1 CETALAEAEIEYEE
15 DESHAIFVGF
25 AAPLS
30 QPTSFIIWTTTPWT
44 LPSNVAVAVH
54 PEYEY
59 SQVEVNGENYIVAS
73 QLLEPASKRMGWT
86 DVKTVKKFK
95 GSELEGI
102 VCRHPFID
110 RDSKV
115 VLDRFVTL
123 ETGTG
128 CVHIAPGHGDE
139 DYKVGLKYKLPII
152 MPVDEKGR
160 FTDEVPQFAGI
171 SVWKANQPIID
182 LLKEKGA
189 LLGSETLK
197 HPYPHCW
204 RCKKPVI
211 FRATEQWFIAVDHDS
226 LRDRVLEHIKKI
238 KWIPGWGENRI
249 RGMVESRPDWC
260 ISRQRS
266 WGIPI
271 PAFYCKTCGTPN
283 FKGRFNQAAVEL
295 TNKLGSDAW
304 FEKSPEEILPKDIQ
318 CEKCAGKEFTKET
331 DIMDVWLESGS
342 SHYAVLKD
350 SKELSWP
357 ADLYLEGSDQHRG
370 WFQTSILTSIAG
382 FNAPAFKSVLTH
394 GFTIDEKGKK
404 MSKSLGNVVDPQK
417 VVDEYGA
424 DVLRLWVASTDFRN
438 DMAVSKNI
446 LKQINEGFKKIR
458 NTCRFLL
465 SNMAGFVEKTDK
477 VDYEQLTE
485 LDKYALLRLLQVIK
499 RVEKAYE
506 DFEFHIVYHALYD
519 YCVND
524 LSTFYLDIVKD
535 RLYCDEKDSLRRRS
549 TQSVL
554 NEILT
559 SMIAMMA
566 PVLSFTAQD
575 LLQSTGQKSVLE
587 LEFPKIDEAHL
598 DAKLE
603 ERWEKILEIRAK
615 AYKEIEE
622 LRSQKHVSQTLQC
635 DIIIKGSAKDLE
647 PLKSVESELTDIFLV
662 SCVTLMEDDKFSISA
677 VPTRNKKCERCWR
690 FVENVKE
697 NTVCARCADAVK

>member
-1 CETALAEAEIEYEE
+1 
-15 DESHAIFVGF
+15 
-25 AAPLS
+25 
-30 QPTSFIIWTTTPWT
+30 
-44 LPSNVAVAVH
+44 
-54 PEYEY
+54 
-59 SQVEVNGENYIVAS
+59 
-73 QLLEPASKRMGWT
+73 
-86 DVKTVKKFK
+86 
-95 GSELEGI
+95 
-102 VCRHPFID
+102 
-110 RDSKV
+110 
-115 VLDRFVTL
+115 
-123 ETGTG
+123 
-128 CVHIAPGHGDE
+128 
-139 DYKVGLKYKLPII
+139 
-152 MPVDEKGR
+152 VDEKGR
-160 FTDEVPQFAGI
+160 FTDEVPQFAGV

-211 FRATEQWFIAVDHDS
+211 FRATEQWFISVDHDS

-295 TNKLGSDAW
+295 MKKLGSDAW
-304 FEKSPEEILPKDIQ
+304 FDKTPEEILPKDIK
-318 CEKCAGKEFTKET
+318 CEKCGGNEFTKET
-331 DIMDVWLESGS
+331 GIMDVWLESGS

-465 SNMAGFVEKTDK
+465 SNMSGYVKATDK
-477 VDYEQLTE
+477 VNYEQLTE
-485 LDKYALLRLLQVIK
+485 LDKYALLRLAQVIS

-535 RLYCDEKDSLRRRS
+535 RLYCDKKDSLRRRS
-549 TQSVL
+549 AQSVL
-554 NEILT
+554 HEILT
-559 SMIAMMA
+559 AMIAMMA

-575 LLQSTGQKSVLE
+575 LLACTGQKSLLE
-587 LEFPKIDEAHL
+587 LEFPKIDGRYL

-603 ERWEKILEIRAK
+603 ERWEKILEIRSK
-615 AYKEIEE
+615 AYKETEE
-622 LRSQKHVSQTLQC
+622 LRAQKQVSQTLQC
-635 DIIIKGSAKDLE
+635 DIIIEGSAKDLE
-647 PLKSVESELTDIFLV
+647 PLKNVDNELTDIFLV
-662 SCVTLMEDDKFSISA
+662 SSVTLIEGEKLLVKA
-677 VPTRNKKCERCWR
+677 LVTQNKKCERCWR
-690 FVENVKE
+690 FVESVKE
-697 NTVCARCADAVK
+697 SNICRRCADAIK